1 MGEAAGLVQRPS
13 IAMRTLPTRLPAI
26 RSQALLTFLLLAFGV
41 FVAYTLGGWI
51 AGEEL
56 RQVVFVGLVAALFAV
71 SILILRNWRSG
82 FYLFMIWLVF
92 EDLIRK
98 YLGNNMAIYFAKD
111 ALILLTLISLYI
123 STRRGKDPKFHPPF
137 MFLLGIFIW
146 LGVLQVFNVN
156 SPSILYG
163 LLGLKLYFGYIPL
176 MFVGYA
182 LIQSDEDL
190 RRFLLLIM
198 SLAGVVS
205 ILGITQA
212 IVGRTFLNPVDLD
225 PTIKGLSQLERS
237 APLTGELV
245 NIPTAVFVSAGR
257 YGWYLELVTMLGM
270 ATIGFLLLSR
280 LRGRF
285 IAFSSMALIA
295 VATLLSGSRGA
306 IVFGGASAIVIS
318 FGFLWGGRIRLDE
331 LKQMFKAIRRAAL
344 VAVIGICLAILVF
357 PKQVGARW
365 EFYWETL
372 NPNSSRSE
380 VELRSWDYP
389 VKNLLLA
396 LSEPNW
402 LLGNGIGTASL
413 GVQYVSAFLHQ
424 APPPIEVENGYGTL
438 IVELGILGPFLWIIW
453 SSALVLACWRVTRQL
468 KGTPY
473 FPIAFSVTWLA
484 FMVLFPYTFGGLPAY
499 QNYVVNAYLWLLVG
513 VVFRLPLLA
522 ARPFTPLP
530 APVPVSHRPR
540 FLRARIAPA
549 R

>member
-1 MGEAAGLVQRPS
+1 
-13 IAMRTLPTRLPAI
+13 MRTLPTRLPAI
-26 RSQALLTFLLLAFGV
+26 RSQALVTFILLGIGV
-41 FVAYTLGGWI
+41 FVAYNLGGWI
-51 AGEEL
+51 AGGQL
-56 RQVVFVGLVAALFAV
+56 QQVVLLGLLAALGGV
-71 SILILRNWRSG
+71 SIVILRNWRSG

-111 ALILLTLISLYI
+111 VLILLTLISLYI
-123 STRRGKDPKFHPPF
+123 STRRGKAPKFRPPF

-146 LGVLQVFNVN
+146 LGVLQVFNIN

-163 LLGLKLYFGYIPL
+163 LLGLKLYFAYIPL

-212 IVGRTFLNPVDLD
+212 IIGRTFLNPVDLD

-237 APLTGELV
+237 APLTGELI
-245 NIPTAVFVSAGR
+245 NIPTSVFVSAGR
-257 YGWYLELVTMLGM
+257 YGWYLELVTMLGI
-270 ATIGFLLLSR
+270 ATIAYLLLTR

-285 IAFSSMALIA
+285 IAFTAMGLIA

-306 IVFGGASAIVIS
+306 IVFGGTSAIVIS
-318 FGFLWGGRIRLDE
+318 LGLLWGGRIHLNE
-331 LKQMFKAIRRAAL
+331 LKQMFKALGRAAF
-344 VAVIGICLAILVF
+344 VAVAAMCLAVLIF
-357 PKQVGARW
+357 PKQVGSRL
-365 EFYWETL
+365 EFYTETL

-380 VELRSWDYP
+380 LELRSWDYP

-413 GVQYVSAFLHQ
+413 GVQYVSAYLHE
-424 APPPIEVENGYGTL
+424 AALPIEVENGYGTL
-438 IVELGILGPFLWIIW
+438 IVELGILGPFLWVIW
-453 SSALVLACWRVTRQL
+453 SAAMVISLWRVTRQV

-473 FPIAFSVTWLA
+473 FPIALSVTWLA

-499 QNYVVNAYLWLLVG
+499 QNYVVNAYLWIFVG
-513 VVFRLPLLA
+513 VVFRLPVLA
-522 ARPFTPLP
+522 ARPLP
-530 APVPVSHRPR
+530 AIAAPVRVSSLPR
-540 FLRARIAPA
+540 FLGTRVLPA